1 MEKHSNV
8 MDTGGLCNLFDPSL
22 SQRLGAVGNVLADM
36 SIEQIR
42 VLTDHSNVIS
52 LTQTQLIDTKP
63 FGLMITDPEV
73 GSWSRWRT
81 AMMSHTQI
89 QPQTSRETFLRTGT
103 SGRSEYYLPG
113 RAALLIPMVGVF
125 GMGFSKGCFES
136 YSNTM
141 ARIEYILMMAL
152 YD

>member
-1 MEKHSNV
+1 

-63 FGLMITDPEV
+63 FGLMITDPV
-73 GSWSRWRT
+73 SDIGITSVLFCANT
-81 AMMSHTQI
+81 AHQ
-89 QPQTSRETFLRTGT
+89 R
-103 SGRSEYYLPG
+103 
-113 RAALLIPMVGVF
+113 
-125 GMGFSKGCFES
+125 
-136 YSNTM
+136 
-141 ARIEYILMMAL
+141 
-152 YD
+152 